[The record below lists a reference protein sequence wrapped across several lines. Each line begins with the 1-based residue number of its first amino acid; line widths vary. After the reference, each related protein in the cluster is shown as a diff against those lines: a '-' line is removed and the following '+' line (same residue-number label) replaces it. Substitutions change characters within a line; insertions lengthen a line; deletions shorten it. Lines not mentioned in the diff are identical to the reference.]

1 MTLGGWLVS
10 FSAPYRWGN
19 RTIYQIWSQAYH
31 DADGWE
37 YEIDSRSAT
46 TSPMVLGPLSGE
58 ELEAHEAYAAE
69 NRDRYYESF
78 ALKDYQA
85 DQVWLEPAWT
95 RVTAYEKPVE
105 VAIK

>member
-1 MTLGGWLVS
+1 MHQLPVLHS
-10 FSAPYRWGN
+10 RRAF
-19 RTIYQIWSQAYH
+19 YQIWSQAYH
-31 DADGWE
+31 DADGRE
-37 YEIDSRSAT
+37 YEIDSSSAT

-58 ELEAHEAYAAE
+58 ELEAHEVYAAE